1 MKLLTFVTLTLF
13 YVGASKASAQVS
25 NPTAPSDTIVVTTY
39 RYHRLLCRE

>member
-25 NPTAPSDTIVVTTY
+25 NPTAPSDTIVQVPK
-39 RYHRLLCRE
+39 RSAIKE